1 MTATWLQK
9 KFQYITF
16 NVSRASSSKLNPLH
30 YLGAIAIFLLVADF
44 ISGVYLYVF
53 YKIDPRYTY
62 TSVEAISATFVG
74 NIMRGLHR
82 YTSAG
87 LVMVTLMHAAHI
99 LVTDRFRRYRWLA
112 WITGGFSLV
121 MFIIIGVS
129 GYVLVWDT
137 KAQLIGILAGKFLSF
152 LPIFGDAIMS
162 TFFGTDMKNLGG
174 FFRMILYFH
183 VAVTLAI
190 LFFLW
195 IHVMRNAR
203 PRIVPPKYIWVSLLV
218 YMILLSIVFPAVSDP
233 VASLS
238 RIPFEI
244 HIDWF
249 YFTLFPLL
257 KVVPLAWTW
266 LLMIVGF
273 IVLFAF
279 PWIFGGK
286 KNPVVSIDA
295 KKCTGC
301 ERCYMDCP
309 YEAIV
314 MNIKDK
320 KKMAIVDE
328 DMCSGCGICLGSC
341 SFKAITFS
349 EYLWQRVM
357 DEIRAKFAKSPG
369 ASDAP
374 DVVVMRCPFA
384 AQPAADKGV
393 ITYTVPCI
401 GSVHPN
407 HARDILKSGASGLM
421 LVSCEQED
429 CHYREGVRWLRE
441 RYERR
446 RKPYLTSDVDLSRI
460 RVLEAAHVK
469 NISGDIDAFRGDLK
483 AVQAA
488 GLNGGGNVGTGDGTG
503 AQKKAGKLTFVGFN
517 KLNHALMAVL
527 LIVPTFLLYPLT
539 DYKMAFYP
547 PDKSV
552 VIITFKYRSSPSIAS
567 ARSPLKADLVING
580 KQVYS
585 KIFNPRGIRHDSSVF
600 IYDEILLD
608 PGQTVVDLHIEE
620 TLFPEKQQDIVVSEF
635 LKPEDGIIISFDEE
649 THKLVH
655 LQ

>member
-1 MTATWLQK
+1 MTPTWLQK

-30 YLGAIAIFLLVADF
+30 YLGAIAIFLLVVDF

-62 TSVEAISATFVG
+62 TSVEAISASFMG

-87 LVMVTLMHAAHI
+87 LVMATLMHAAHI

-121 MFIIIGVS
+121 MFIIIGVA

-203 PRIVPPKYIWVSLLV
+203 PRIVPPKYIWISLLV
-218 YMILLSIVFPAVSDP
+218 YMTLLSIIFPAVSDP

-273 IVLFAF
+273 ILLFLF

-286 KNPVVSIDA
+286 KNPVVAIDA

-314 MNIKDK
+314 MNYKDK
-320 KKMAIVDE
+320 KKTAIVDE
-328 DMCSGCGICLGSC
+328 DMCSGCGICIGSC

-349 EYLWQRVM
+349 GYPWQSVI
-357 DEIRAKFAKSPG
+357 DEIKAKLAKSPG
-369 ASDAP
+369 VSGASDMSGVP

-384 AQPAADKGV
+384 AQPSADKKV
-393 ITYTVPCI
+393 LTYTVPCI
-401 GSVHPN
+401 GAVHPN
-407 HARDILKSGASGLM
+407 HARDILKQGACGLL

-429 CHYREGVRWLRE
+429 CHYREGGKWLVE

-446 RKPYLTSDVDLSRI
+446 RKPYLVNDVDLSRI

-469 NISGDIDAFRGDLK
+469 DISNDIDTFRSDLK
-483 AVQAA
+483 AGLQAGSNA
-488 GLNGGGNVGTGDGTG
+488 G
-503 AQKKAGKLTFVGFN
+503 KKADKLTFVGFN
-517 KLNHALMAVL
+517 KLNHVLIAVL

-600 IYDEILLD
+600 IYDEIILD
-608 PGQTVVDLHIEE
+608 PGATVVDLHIEE
-620 TLFPEKQQDIVVSEF
+620 TLFPEKKQDIVVKQF